1 MRRHF
6 ILCIGL
12 LSCWRSDLLGAD
24 VAVRTGVEGRLGEH
38 HVHRSG
44 RGRRRHAGQTTFA
57 DLGFLEG
64 GGVTLGT
71 RASEASEH

>member
-38 HVHRSG
+38 HVHRTG
-44 RGRRRHAGQTTFA
+44 RGRRRHTGGQTTRYEA
-57 DLGFLEG
+57 
-64 GGVTLGT
+64 
-71 RASEASEH
+71 ASQQYQ

>member
-1 MRRHF
+1 VV
-6 ILCIGL
+6 
-12 LSCWRSDLLGAD
+12 GAG
-24 VAVRTGVEGRLGEH
+24 AGEH

-64 GGVTLGT
+64 GDFGNPSKRSERALRGLGI
-71 RASEASEH
+71 RQNEI

>member
-1 MRRHF
+1 VV
-6 ILCIGL
+6 
-12 LSCWRSDLLGAD
+12 GAG
-24 VAVRTGVEGRLGEH
+24 AGEH